1 VSARHDRWFE
11 ENRVRLFA
19 ETARLARRIAG
30 EDQAPVEAPQ
40 STEGGPYRI
49 ELLVGRLGLSSFER
63 KLFVMTAGFEL
74 DRALATALG
83 EPPTATT
90 ALALFDDAHWSAFSP
105 EAPLRRWGLVAP
117 GRAGG
122 FLQAPLVIDAALLP
136 WLLGTV
142 DVSSAVSRTAV
153 ALRDATVLP
162 TAYRACVDAAA
173 ARLRGGVPHPVFNL
187 AGGDRAGRIA
197 VAQAAAE
204 AAGLV
209 PWLVGGSEIPVEFA
223 ERRDWIRLWER
234 ELLLC
239 GAMPVID
246 PGEAAPAAIASF
258 IDAYGG
264 PLVVIGAVGETR
276 RGTTR
281 IDLPP
286 IDHVGRTALWA
297 EALAVSGEDT
307 ELVRLAYQFALSPAD
322 IAHAAEEARASAG
335 DVPLM
340 ARAWTQAR
348 ARTRRDIGD
357 FVRRVTSGATLD
369 DLVLPAAQRRTL
381 ETIGAQVRNQATVYG
396 TWAMG
401 GHSSRGLGIS
411 ALFSGPSGAG
421 KTTAAEALAGALEL
435 DLLMVDLSQ
444 VVSKYIGET
453 NKNLDQVFAS
463 AEIGG
468 AVLLF
473 DEADALFGKRS
484 EVRDSHD
491 RYANMEVSYL
501 LQRMETYRGL
511 AILTT
516 NQKGGI
522 DDAFL
527 RRIRFIVHFPFPDR
541 EMRETLWRR
550 AIPPRLL
557 AEPPDWAELARLSLA
572 GGSIRNIALNAAF
585 LAAEE
590 GHGITPAHL
599 RRAIASEHAK
609 MEAPPMVGERG
620 RTGS

>member
-1 VSARHDRWFE
+1 MSARHDRWFE

-19 ETARLARRIAG
+19 ETARLARRITG
-30 EDQAPVEAPQ
+30 EDEVPEEAPQ
-40 STEGGPYRI
+40 STEGRPYRV
-49 ELLVGRLGLSSFER
+49 ELLAERLGLSGFER
-63 KLFVMTAGFEL
+63 KLLVMVAGFEL
-74 DRALATALG
+74 DRALAAALG
-83 EPPTATT
+83 EPPNAAT

-105 EAPLRRWGLVAP
+105 DAPLRRWGLVAP
-117 GRAGG
+117 SRSG
-122 FLQAPLVIDAALLP
+122 FLQAPLMIDAALLP

-142 DVSSAVSRTAV
+142 DVSSTAPRTAIALRESV
-153 ALRDATVLP
+153 ALP
-162 TAYRACVDAAA
+162 GAYRACADTVV
-173 ARLRGGVPHPVFNL
+173 ARLQGGSSDPAFNL

-197 VAQAAAE
+197 IAQAATE
-204 AAGLV
+204 EAGLT
-209 PWLVGGSEIPVEFA
+209 PWLIEGSAIPVEPV
-223 ERRDWIRLWER
+223 ERREWIRLWER

-239 GAMPVID
+239 GALPVID
-246 PGEAAPAAIASF
+246 PGEASPAVAAAF
-258 IDAYGG
+258 VDAYGG
-264 PLVVIGAVGETR
+264 PLFVVGAVGETR
-276 RGTTR
+276 RGIVR

-286 IDHVGRTALWA
+286 VDHDGRAALWA
-297 EALAVSGEDT
+297 AALALPREDADLT
-307 ELVRLAYQFALSPAD
+307 RLAYQFALSPAD
-322 IAHAAEEARASAG
+322 IAHAAEEARASA
-335 DVPLM
+335 DDEPLI

-348 ARTRRDIGD
+348 ARTRRDVGD
-357 FVRRVTSGATLD
+357 FVRRVTVGAGLD

-381 ETIGAQVRNQATVYG
+381 DAIGAQVRNQATVYG
-396 TWAMG
+396 AWAMG

-421 KTTAAEALAGALEL
+421 KTTAAEAMAGALGL

-453 NKNLDQVFAS
+453 NKNLDRVFAS

-501 LQRMETYRGL
+501 LQRMEAYRGL

-541 EMRETLWRR
+541 EMREVLWRR
-550 AIPPRLL
+550 AIPQQLL
-557 AEPPDWAELARLSLA
+557 AEQPDWAELARLSLA
-572 GGSIRNIALNAAF
+572 GGSIRNITLNAAF

-590 GHGITPAHL
+590 GHGIAPTHL
-599 RRAIASEHAK
+599 RRAIAAEHAK

-620 RTGS
+620 RTGT